1 MAKKEGLFISARART
16 CVASR
21 QHTLHLA
28 HISGKTL
35 RYKSTPWVRLAWM
48 PMFPGACHLGRTE
61 VLCPF
66 IGVKWRC
73 RLPRAALPP
82 QGCICPPLDSD
93 AALQDVIRVVW
104 APNPAAAVAQAAKP
118 SLDYAP
124 ECMRSMEARRSCAVR
139 VEDANVDASVTRSL
153 PILSRKRKGNI
164 CMVVPNHHAPQHHL
178 PD

>member
-1 MAKKEGLFISARART
+1 MAKKEGLFISAHART

-35 RYKSTPWVRLAWM
+35 RYKSTLWVRLAWM

-73 RLPRAALPP
+73 CLPRAALPP

-93 AALQDVIRVVW
+93 ATLQDVILSYGRQILPLLSPRPQSHRLIMHLSACVQWKLGDPV
-104 APNPAAAVAQAAKP
+104 P
-118 SLDYAP
+118 SGWKMPML
-124 ECMRSMEARRSCAVR
+124 MRA
-139 VEDANVDASVTRSL
+139 
-153 PILSRKRKGNI
+153 
-164 CMVVPNHHAPQHHL
+164 
-178 PD
+178 